1 MSLRTHDNSK
11 RCEQSGADNPGA
23 GRNGG
28 TMQRMGPARLSDTAK
43 AILIMVVVA
52 VIGACGVK
60 SAPVPPEQAR
70 PQAITSLTASS
81 SPDGVMLSWE
91 RPTLYAGGHTMRD
104 LGSFVIMR
112 AEGPSAQMQPLVEI
126 PVTDRERFQV
136 QDRFMYDD
144 LETQIGLHYRY
155 AIIAE
160 TTDGYRSDPSN
171 IVELTRKKPPP
182 PPNPSNF
189 HLPTPIPLPT

>member
-1 MSLRTHDNSK
+1 MNLRKRDQENRRRRAQAGNNS
-11 RCEQSGADNPGA
+11 A

-43 AILIMVVVA
+43 ALLVLVVVA

-60 SAPVPPEQAR
+60 SAPVPPEKAR

-104 LGSFVIMR
+104 LGGFVIMR
-112 AEGPSAQMQPLVEI
+112 AEGDTAQMQPLVEV

-136 QDRFMYDD
+136 QMVFTYDD
-144 LETQIGLHYRY
+144 LETQLGAHYRY

-171 IVELTRKKPPP
+171 VVELTRKKPPP

>member
-1 MSLRTHDNSK
+1 MNPWASAHKSRRTRTQAGDN
-11 RCEQSGADNPGA
+11 DA

-43 AILIMVVVA
+43 AILILIVVA

-112 AEGPSAQMQPLVEI
+112 AEGPSAQMQPLVEL

-136 QDRFMYDD
+136 Q
-144 LETQIGLHYRY
+144 
-155 AIIAE
+155 
-160 TTDGYRSDPSN
+160 
-171 IVELTRKKPPP
+171 
-182 PPNPSNF
+182 
-189 HLPTPIPLPT
+189 

>member
-1 MSLRTHDNSK
+1 MSLRK
-11 RCEQSGADNPGA
+11 RDHEKRRRRVQA
-23 GRNGG
+23 GHNDGERNGG
-28 TMQRMGPARLSDTAK
+28 TMQRMGPARLSNTAK
-43 AILIMVVVA
+43 ALLVLVVVA

-112 AEGPSAQMQPLVEI
+112 AEGPSAQMQPLVEL

-171 IVELTRKKPPP
+171 VVELTRKKPPP

>member
-1 MSLRTHDNSK
+1 MNPRASAHKIRRTRTRAGKN
-11 RCEQSGADNPGA
+11 GA

-43 AILIMVVVA
+43 AILILIVVA

-112 AEGPSAQMQPLVEI
+112 AEGPSAQMQPLVEL

-171 IVELTRKKPPP
+171 VVELTRKKPPP

>member
-1 MSLRTHDNSK
+1 MRLRTRDNSK
-11 RCEQSGADNPGA
+11 RCELARTGNYDA

-28 TMQRMGPARLSDTAK
+28 TMQRMGPVRLSNTAK
-43 AILIMVVVA
+43 AILSLIVVA
-52 VIGACGVK
+52 VMGACGVK

-70 PQAITSLTASS
+70 PQAITSLMATS

-91 RPTLYAGGHTMRD
+91 RPTMYAGGHTMRD

-112 AEGPSAQMQPLVEI
+112 AEGPGAQMQPLVEI

-136 QDRFMYDD
+136 QDRFTYDD
-144 LETQIGLHYRY
+144 LETQVGLHYRY

-171 IVELTRKKPPP
+171 VVELTRKKPPP